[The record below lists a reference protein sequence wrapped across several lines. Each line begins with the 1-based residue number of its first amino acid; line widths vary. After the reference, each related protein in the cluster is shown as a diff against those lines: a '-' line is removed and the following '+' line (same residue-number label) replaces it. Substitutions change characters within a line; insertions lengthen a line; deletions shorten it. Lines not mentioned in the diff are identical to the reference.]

1 MVLFYGQFKLYEPT
15 HEILILFELFEKS
28 RAFTFHIQSIG
39 VDKDSISNLASTL
52 VPYGCLTLNW

>member
-15 HEILILFELFEKS
+15 HEILILFEKS

-52 VPYGCLTLNW
+52 VPYGCLTLKW